1 MRVSRSLTTFQV
13 FDHLERFAVL
23 GLKFGD
29 TLRQLGLGAYA
40 VLRQK
45 RHRLCHLLEIEHLG
59 PAFVACALARGQLD
73 LDVDQVTYF
82 IRIRVSTAE
91 SGGFLVFSILGE
103 NSQNIFLGKIIAQ
116 LAGGNGL
123 GPAGGAVTETAA
135 ALSESDAMLLQKL
148 SGEVL
153 EIGRL
158 SQNGTDIFAQ
168 DGFLGFVFGLPDG
181 QAGSCVLGVGVVEA
195 ALAAPLR
202 PILPFSDAVAGT
214 FQQVD
219 LVEAGILAKLH
230 DLGTEMPEHSRRTA
244 VLAAF
249 LPVAGL
255 LHVGLACDFT
265 NS

>member
-1 MRVSRSLTTFQV
+1 SCQLGAVCFLILGEILGVLRLLGDLSVLEVGRNVAAEFPVFVDAGFQV

-23 GLKFGD
+23 RLKFVD

-45 RHRLCHLLEIEHLG
+45 CHRFRQLFQVEHLG
-59 PAFVACALARGQLD
+59 PAFVTSTFTRGQLG
-73 LDVDQVTYF
+73 LNVDQAADL
-82 IRIRVSTAE
+82 IGIRVSTAE
-91 SGGFLVFSILGE
+91 SGGFLALGILGE

-135 ALSESDAMLLQKL
+135 ALGESDAMLLQEL
-148 SGEVL
+148 SR
-153 EIGRL
+153 EILKTGRL

-214 FQQVD
+214 
-219 LVEAGILAKLH
+219 
-230 DLGTEMPEHSRRTA
+230 
-244 VLAAF
+244 
-249 LPVAGL
+249 
-255 LHVGLACDFT
+255 
-265 NS
+265 